1 MNLMTN
7 QARPGSQSQGSMS
20 GSNLVLSLKFGVE
33 LETVITGVGPSG
45 SLDPTHYDRAQEEDL
60 WKQSAEQLARSL
72 RRAGVPCHVARS
84 TEKHLEDYTEWCIM
98 EDCSITEDTRNNR
111 FGMEVVSPVLA
122 YADRRNWTQGLQLV
136 FSQLH
141 RHEAATNPSC
151 GTHVHVSLN
160 PSWSLAH
167 LKALASAILYFDGP
181 LTQLCQRA
189 HRQGS
194 HWARPHR
201 GPTNEI
207 LRDKSITAG
216 LALVARARTP
226 FEVISVVAPP
236 GAHCREYQWN
246 LWAVTGLT
254 NWGVPPAMVDEEA
267 PRLRTTTPAAA
278 AAARVACQAV
288 RRTGTVEF
296 RMPPGCDA
304 AGQAA
309 VWNGPAADIGLA
321 PDALAKFVVHESG
334 AGTGITEAQ
343 KRQLYKF
350 LDFTPAR
357 ETK

>member
-7 QARPGSQSQGSMS
+7 QARPGSQSQASMS

-33 LETVITGVGPSG
+33 LETVITGVQASQ
-45 SLDPTHYDRAQEEDL
+45 SLDPTHYDRIQEGDL

-122 YADRRNWTQGLQLV
+122 YSDRRTWTQGLQLV

-141 RHEAATNPSC
+141 RYEAATNPSC

-189 HRQGS
+189 ARQGS

-201 GPTNEI
+201 GPTNET

-216 LALVARARTP
+216 LALVARARTA

-236 GAHCREYQWN
+236 GGHCREYQWN

-254 NWGVPPAMVDEEA
+254 TWGVPPDMVDDA
-267 PRLRTTTPAAA
+267 LRAAVRNSRA
-278 AAARVACQAV
+278 AACQAV

-334 AGTGITEAQ
+334 AGTGIAETQ

-350 LDFTPAR
+350 LDFTP
-357 ETK
+357 TSD